1 MNEKLAVIKE
11 PSTWAGIGL
20 VAQSV
25 GLLIASKGTDTTA
38 WAGLAAGL
46 VAIFRHE
53 GR

>member
-11 PSTWAGIGL
+11 PSTWAGLGL
-20 VAQSV
+20 VSQSI
-25 GLLIASKGTDTTA
+25 GLLIASKGADTTA

-46 VAIFRHE
+46 VAIFRRE